1 MLALDEDAL
10 ICDMAQV
17 YGVLDHEQLPP
28 WKLAILTKGLPPT
41 SRIKQAAFAK
51 LADEPAKHITLAEFE
66 AERERFL
73 QERGLL
79 SHGSD

>member
-1 MLALDEDAL
+1 MALDEEAL
-10 ICDMAQV
+10 ICDLAQV

-28 WKLAILTKGLPPT
+28 WKLAVLTKGLPPT
-41 SRIKQAAFAK
+41 SRIKQAVFAK
-51 LADEPAKHITLAEFE
+51 LAEDSQQHITLAEFE